1 MMDTELKFRGY
12 QYMHHRSPRRKNEG
26 KIPGKKIFE
35 RLTDRNFP
43 NVMKNIVHS
52 LQIQEVQQIPS
63 RINMKKS
70 ISRKIV
76 PKPVHSQRQGD
87 WLLVYR
93 ERENKTKGW
102 LIIRNIKSQDTIEW
116 QTQSNKS
123 KNKKQNCQLK
133 FCILQKYPSK
143 MKTK

>member
-12 QYMHHRSPRRKNEG
+12 QYTHHRSPTRKDEG

-35 RLTDRNFP
+35 RLTDRNLP

-52 LQIQEVQQIPS
+52 LQIKEAQQIPS

-70 ISRKIV
+70 ISREIV
-76 PKPVHSQRQGD
+76 PKSVHSQRQGD

-93 ERENKTKGW
+93 ERENKTKG
-102 LIIRNIKSQDTIEW
+102 
-116 QTQSNKS
+116 
-123 KNKKQNCQLK
+123 
-133 FCILQKYPSK
+133 
-143 MKTK
+143 